1 MAKGDFDPL
10 VAKSLYPKWSKQDS
24 AHKNVGRMTSKAHK
38 EEQRKAFVLEKSL
51 STYDQL
57 EKQVN
62 TILSKYT
69 F

>member
-1 MAKGDFDPL
+1 MAKGDYDPNA
-10 VAKSLYPKWSKQDS
+10 AKSLYPKWSKQAS
-24 AHKNVGRMTSKAHK
+24 AHKNVGRMTSKAQK